1 MSTPAPN
8 TPSTNTPGTNTPGTN
23 TPGPGGYLLAV
34 LVSDFAFAL
43 LLGLGA
49 LADGDI
55 DAFFGGLV
63 LFTVITAIYAI
74 PFAVPG
80 VLLVHFLARRAT
92 SQLVHVAT
100 AGAVGLL
107 AGLVASAW
115 IFRNDGWPWLV
126 LEVGVATA
134 VGRAAVIPLVP
145 AVRGRRQPVDD
156 DFAGTPSRW

>member
-1 MSTPAPN
+1 MSTPAHDTRPQH
-8 TPSTNTPGTNTPGTN
+8 
-23 TPGPGGYLLAV
+23 TPGPGGYILAV

-49 LADGDI
+49 LADGDTE
-55 DAFFGGLV
+55 AFFGGLV
-63 LFTVITAIYAI
+63 VFTVITAIYSI

-80 VLLVHFLARRAT
+80 VLLVHFVARRAS

-107 AGLVASAW
+107 AGLVASGLM
-115 IFRNDGWPWLV
+115 FRDSGWPWLF

-134 VGRAAVIPLVP
+134 VGRAAVIRMVP
-145 AVRGRRQPVDD
+145 AVRRARQPVDN
-156 DFAGTPSRW
+156 DFAGTPPRW